1 MVQRW
6 AQAGGYKEVL
16 KISGP
21 MILSMGSWS
30 LMHFVDRMFLT
41 WYSREAL
48 AAALPAGL
56 LSFAFG
62 SFFLGTASYVN
73 TFVAQYFGAKR
84 FDRVGSAVWQGI
96 YFSLFAG
103 VLMVLL
109 APASE
114 WIFNLVGHEKNIR
127 DQEIIYFEILTAWLW
142 PVFLMAGLSAFFSG
156 RGDTWTVLWVNV
168 IAAVINIVLDYV
180 WIFGYWGFPE
190 KGIEGAAWATV
201 VSQVFGC
208 VAFMVLIFQKP
219 YREQFY
225 TLKGWR
231 LDRVLLL
238 RLWRYGAP
246 SGLHF
251 MIDILG
257 FSMFVLLVG
266 RLGAVELAATNL
278 TFNINTLAFLPML
291 GLGIAVSTLVGQYLG
306 DNQVELA
313 EKCTY
318 SALHLSLGYMLFMVL
333 GYGLLPDVFMQP
345 FASHSDPSTFQPV
358 RDLAV
363 VLLRFVAF
371 YCLFDAA
378 FIVFSSAV
386 KGAGDTQFVMW
397 MTLIL
402 STAIL
407 VVPTYLAVAVFD
419 WGIYA
424 TWFFISAYIAVM
436 AIAFYFRFRS
446 GKWKSMRV
454 IEQEGISL
462 IEGREA
468 AQMQVREH
476 TDVI

>member
-1 MVQRW
+1 MVKRW

-41 WYSREAL
+41 WYSRDAL

-84 FDRVGSAVWQGI
+84 FERVGAAVWQGI

-114 WIFNLVGHEKNIR
+114 WIFELVGHEKNIR
-127 DQEIIYFEILTAWLW
+127 DQEIVYFEILTAWLW
-142 PVFLMAGLSAFFSG
+142 AVFLMAGLSAFFSG

-168 IAAVINIVLDYV
+168 AAAVINIVLDYV
-180 WIFGYWGFPE
+180 WIFGYWGFSE

-201 VSQVFGC
+201 VSQVLGC
-208 VAFMVLIFQKP
+208 VAFLVLIFQKP
-219 YREQFY
+219 YREQFH

-238 RLWRYGAP
+238 RLWRFGAP

-318 SALHLSLGYMLFMVL
+318 SALHLSLGYMLVMVL
-333 GYGLLPDVFMQP
+333 GYGLLPDVFLQP

-436 AIAFYFRFRS
+436 AIAFYLRFRS